1 MQFVWGIS
9 LATSSYYE
17 SWFILSTLLS
27 ALRWNPKA
35 LGGGS
40 ESSHVQI
47 HPDPMFEVPL
57 DHPVKTPWG
66 HKRKELPANQQ
77 VNHREGLRNLIS
89 QVQSGLSLS
98 KTHIHINDWKK
109 IMCNASI
116 QPFLVFILE
125 EWYGGLWRYRFGLE
139 LAAIS
144 LIAFAGGRSI
154 GCRTTLK
161 ARHGSERVNYGQYRQ
176 MYLFGSGA
184 IGVMGFHTFLHKLVT
199 NDFLHIGSNTNRFAS
214 FSHQTSKNLVLLG
227 KRHQIYLPR

>member
-1 MQFVWGIS
+1 
-9 LATSSYYE
+9 
-17 SWFILSTLLS
+17 
-27 ALRWNPKA
+27 
-35 LGGGS
+35 
-40 ESSHVQI
+40 
-47 HPDPMFEVPL
+47 MFEVPL

-66 HKRKELPANQQ
+66 HKRKELPANQLTKSTTVRVWGILSVRFKVASLCQ
-77 VNHREGLRNLIS
+77 RLI
-89 QVQSGLSLS
+89 
-98 KTHIHINDWKK
+98 IHINDWKK
-109 IMCNASI
+109 IMCDASI

-199 NDFLHIGSNTNRFAS
+199 NDFLHIGSNTNRFAL
-214 FSHQTSKNLVLLG
+214 FSHQTSNVEEPRSSRKKTPDLSASLVAPALCWDQLL
-227 KRHQIYLPR
+227 KPFRI